1 VELAQAFARLG
12 SRVRIR
18 ARHTLLYRE
27 DPAIGEA
34 LTAAFREEGL
44 EVPEQTQASAVAY
57 RNGEFVLTTGQ
68 GELRADKVLVATGRN
83 PNTRALDLAAAGVE
97 VTERGTIVVDERL
110 STSAPDIYAAGDL
123 HKPAAVRLCRSGGR
137 YPCRDQHDA
146 RRGSARSIRHAGGG
160 IHRPA
165 GRDRWTVRSRGPCA
179 GIEIDTR
186 TVTLDNVPRAP
197 ANFDTRGFIKLVME
211 EGSRRLIG
219 VQAAALAMHARM
231 IVAELAE
238 QLFPY
243 LTMVKGLNLTAQTF
257 KQDVWQLSCCAG

>member
-1 VELAQAFARLG
+1 MDFEAWDCTDDVVSSHRDSWPLCTDFSLYRQFWRRKDSWARRGCAWARACTVRRCSRLSRGRGGQGTADGEGGAERARLAVIGSSIVAVELAQAFARLG

-165 GRDRWTVRSRGPCA
+165 GRDRWTVRS
-179 GIEIDTR
+179 
-186 TVTLDNVPRAP
+186 
-197 ANFDTRGFIKLVME
+197 
-211 EGSRRLIG
+211 
-219 VQAAALAMHARM
+219 
-231 IVAELAE
+231 
-238 QLFPY
+238 
-243 LTMVKGLNLTAQTF
+243 
-257 KQDVWQLSCCAG
+257 